1 MTDEQIVNIGYW
13 LALLVVAVPLSLWA
27 ARKKK
32 WWVVALV
39 VACALALLVKGA

>member
-13 LALLVVAVPLSLWA
+13 LALLVVAVPLSWWA
-27 ARKKK
+27 VRKKK
-32 WWVVALV
+32 WWVVVLV